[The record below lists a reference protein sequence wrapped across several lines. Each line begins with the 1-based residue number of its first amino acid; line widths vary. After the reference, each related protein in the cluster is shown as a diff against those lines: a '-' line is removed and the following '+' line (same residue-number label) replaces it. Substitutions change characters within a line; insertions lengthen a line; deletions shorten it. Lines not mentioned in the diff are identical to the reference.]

1 MCLAVPGKV
10 VEISERDGTPMAQV
24 DFGGVTKEVCL
35 AYVPETQV
43 GDYAIVHV
51 GFALQRLDEQ
61 SALETLALFRQ
72 MGELEQEFGDHWGRA
87 ADEAG
92 MPRPAD
98 TAETEPA
105 IGGEPR

>member
-10 VEISERDGTPMAQV
+10 LATWEKDGTPMAEV

-35 AYVPETQV
+35 AYVPETVV

-61 SALETLALFRQ
+61 SALDTLALFRE
-72 MGELEQEFGDHWGRA
+72 MGELDAEFGDHWGRA
-87 ADEAG
+87 AKEAG
-92 MPRPAD
+92 LPRPD
-98 TAETEPA
+98 GTEEA
-105 IGGEPR
+105 RT